1 MPYVDQSILD
11 GLERRSKVL
20 EKHAPAIR
28 RLLGDAAEVAR
39 IGELE
44 MMSAYLRGLE
54 DAGYRAALDA
64 GVVTHVGWKIAAEK
78 QAQVV
83 AQTERDLEELDAVI
97 PE

>member
-1 MPYVDQSILD
+1 MPYVEQSILD

-20 EKHAPAIR
+20 EKHAPEIR
-28 RLLGDAAEVAR
+28 ERLANAAEAAR

-54 DAGYRAALDA
+54 DGEYRAALDA
-64 GVVTHVGWKIAAEK
+64 GPVTHEGWKRAALH
-78 QAQVV
+78 QASVR
-83 AQTERDLEELDAVI
+83 AQATRDLEELDAVI